1 MKFIGENIIEFSESF
16 KDDISCLEYLS
27 ELKWDKEY
35 VCIKCGCTQFSV
47 READKAMQCHKC
59 HYIESP
65 TANTLFPK
73 VKFGIRKAFMIVFEM
88 TASTKS
94 LSSSQVAKRYGI
106 SRTTAW
112 LFMHK
117 VREGMKSSQTAPMTG
132 AVQVDEFVVGGREN
146 LKQGRSRDSKKKKV
160 VCAVELSET
169 QKIKRVYAL
178 RIEDYS
184 SHSLQTIFDQH
195 ISKEATIRTDEWQ
208 GYKPL
213 TKEYTI
219 EQVPSMK
226 GSNFK
231 QMHHIIHQ
239 IKTWLRTTFS
249 WVHQWHINRYLDE
262 YCFRIN
268 RSIYKQTIF
277 HNLIERMVNANPIT
291 FQMIKVSA

>member
-1 MKFIGENIIEFSESF
+1 MKFIGENIIEFSERF
-16 KDDISCLEYLS
+16 KDDISCLEYLA
-27 ELKWDKEY
+27 EIKWGKEY
-35 VCIKCGCTQFSV
+35 SCIKCGCTQFSV
-47 READKAMQCHKC
+47 RQTDKAMQCHKC

-65 TANTLFPK
+65 TANTLFHK

-88 TASTKS
+88 TACTKS

-160 VCAVELSET
+160 VCAVEISEN

-184 SHSLQTIFDQH
+184 SDSLQTIFDQH

-213 TKEYTI
+213 KKEYTI

-277 HNLIERMVNANPIT
+277 HNLIERMVNANSIT
-291 FQMIKVSA
+291 FQMIKISA